1 MTENDEPADGD
12 SGEADGEPT
21 AEQAAPLPEQVVDE
35 AERLTKLAHN
45 AVDDAEARAYRDD
58 RDARLAE
65 YDYTARV
72 REDDTRDVLVCHPVE
87 WVEDGQIRPER
98 IEDLDRGTERPLSGP
113 GEGADWDTVAEHND
127 DLVAAVAE
135 VDEVHGRNARAL
147 ADFAGNHYAKPI
159 DELTREEL
167 IEFRDDYFE
176 RNVWPDDEQRAL
188 LAESLRIVFE
198 KTDVPF
204 PLGGSGRS
212 D

>member
-1 MTENDEPADGD
+1 MTEHDDPGNDDGD
-12 SGEADGEPT
+12 ESADDPSG
-21 AEQAAPLPEQVVDE
+21 PLPERVVDE

-58 RDARLAE
+58 RDERLAE
-65 YDYTARV
+65 HDYTARV

-87 WVEDGQIRPER
+87 WIEDAQIRPER
-98 IEDLDRGTERPLSGP
+98 IEDLDRGIERPLSGP

-135 VDEVHGRNARAL
+135 SASEVHERNARAL
-147 ADFAGNHYAKPI
+147 ADFAGNHYAKPV
-159 DELTREEL
+159 DELTRAEL

-188 LAESLRIVFE
+188 LEESLRVVFE

-204 PLGGSGRS
+204 PLGGSDQS

>member
-1 MTENDEPADGD
+1 MTESDEPTDEP
-12 SGEADGEPT
+12 GEESPDT
-21 AEQAAPLPEQVVDE
+21 LPQEVVDE

-65 YDYTARV
+65 HDYTARV

-87 WVEDGQIRPER
+87 WVENGQIRPER
-98 IEDLDRGTERPLSGP
+98 IEDLDRGFERPLSGP
-113 GEGADWDTVAEHND
+113 GEGADWDTVAGHND
-127 DLVAAVAE
+127 DIVATVTE
-135 VDEVHGRNARAL
+135 TEDEVHGQNARAL
-147 ADFAGNHYAKPI
+147 ADFASNHYAKPI

-167 IEFRDDYFE
+167 LEFRDDYFE

-188 LAESLRIVFE
+188 LEESLRIVFE

-204 PLGGSGRS
+204 PLGS
-212 D
+212 DHPE